1 MEKVFAVIAAYN
13 EERHIKE
20 VVEAAKKHVYHVI
33 VVNDGSRD
41 NTTQMAKEAGAIV
54 LDHVVNLGK
63 GAALKTGCDFALKNQ
78 ADAIVTIDADT
89 QHNPKDIPRFLDALE
104 GCDIV
109 LSYRKYSK
117 AMPFVLKFGNQF
129 INKTIKFLYGLEIRD
144 SQCGYRAF
152 KAGAYKKLKWKAA
165 DYSIESETI
174 AKIGRYK
181 LSYKELPIETVYAD
195 KYKGTTVLDGIKIVI
210 NLLLWKI
217 SRI

>member
-1 MEKVFAVIAAYN
+1 MGCFIIIPAYN
-13 EERHIKE
+13 EQELVGKVINGAKE
-20 VVEAAKKHVYHVI
+20 YSDNII
-33 VVNDGSRD
+33 VVDDGSKY
-41 NTTQMAKEAGAIV
+41 NTYENAKSLGVTV
-54 LDHVVNLGK
+54 LKHGVNLGK
-63 GAALKTGCDFALKNQ
+63 GAALKTGCEYAFQNG
-78 ADAIVTIDADT
+78 ADKVIVMDADT
-89 QHNPKDIPRFLDALE
+89 QHDPGDIPRFLEALKD
-104 GCDIV
+104 CDIV
-109 LSYRKYSK
+109 LSYRRYSK

>member
-13 EERHIKE
+13 EERHIKK
-20 VVEAAKKHVYHVI
+20 VIKDAKKYVDRVI
-33 VVNDGSRD
+33 VVNDGSKD
-41 NTTQMAKEAGAIV
+41 STKKLAKGAGAIV
-54 LDHVVNLGK
+54 LSHIVNLGK
-63 GAALKTGCDFALKNQ
+63 GAALKTGCDFALKSG
-78 ADAIVTIDADT
+78 ADAMVTIDADT
-89 QHNPKDIPRFLDALE
+89 QHNPKDIPRFLEALKD
-104 GCDIV
+104 CDVV
-109 LSYRKYSK
+109 LSYRRYSK
-117 AMPFVLKFGNQF
+117 AMPLILKFGNQF

-152 KAGAYKKLKWKAA
+152 KASAYKKLMWKAA

-174 AKIGRYK
+174 AKIGKYR

-217 SRI
+217 SKI